1 MEYFYLLIGAIGV
14 GFVEGCNPPAFALLF
29 MHMQDRR
36 NILPAIRLAL
46 GIFTVFVC
54 FGLIVYYGL
63 AAWFHNLL
71 PDPEPWE
78 YLLGVPL
85 GVVLV
90 VIGIRMRHYEEKL
103 QKETFSQGKPFWT
116 GALVAALDF
125 PMSLP
130 YFAILQQMHQ
140 ARLDFLEALVILLAF
155 NFCHIAPLVT
165 IAILARLLPDSKQWV
180 LDWVRRKI
188 LSWGIVLI
196 KFLLVAVGII
206 VFIDGIM
213 GFQGDPLLPF

>member
-1 MEYFYLLIGAIGV
+1 
-14 GFVEGCNPPAFALLF
+14 
-29 MHMQDRR
+29 
-36 NILPAIRLAL
+36 
-46 GIFTVFVC
+46 
-54 FGLIVYYGL
+54 
-63 AAWFHNLL
+63 
-71 PDPEPWE
+71 
-78 YLLGVPL
+78 
-85 GVVLV
+85 
-90 VIGIRMRHYEEKL
+90 
-103 QKETFSQGKPFWT
+103 
-116 GALVAALDF
+116 
-125 PMSLP
+125 MSLP

-155 NFCHIAPLVT
+155 NFCHIAPLVA